1 MERGTVR
8 FALLPENTAAGFD
21 LTLRAM
27 RRAPRCGAPRGLAI
41 EEGEESY
48 AE

>member
-8 FALLPENTAAGFD
+8 FVLLPENTAAGFD

-27 RRAPRCGAPRGLAI
+27 RRAPRGLAI
-41 EEGEESY
+41 EEGEENY

>member
-27 RRAPRCGAPRGLAI
+27 RCGAPRGLAI
-41 EEGEESY
+41 EEGEENY